1 MKLEP
6 PSTVIAEA
14 HKKATKQGHDLS
26 SEEVTALAKE
36 VLLTEDDV
44 RMWIEHLRDVA
55 TRQKEGAKKAAATRS
70 KAKNSK
76 NKRDQSSTSSPLDT
90 LDGKFGCS

>member
-55 TRQKEGAKKAAATRS
+55 TRQKEGAKAAATRS

-90 LDGKFGCS
+90 LRW